1 MISDYS
7 GLSFFEINDLD
18 FDVYKLLLRDGFIHG
33 LEQTKEGREY
43 LKNAWILEQT
53 EPDRKKLRDNFN
65 NKTP

>member
-1 MISDYS
+1 M
-7 GLSFFEINDLD
+7 SFFEINDLD
-18 FDVYKLLLRDGFIHG
+18 FDIYKLLLRDGYIHK

-53 EPDRKKLRDNFN
+53 EPDRKKLDNNFG